1 VVAPFRQIAGDGII
15 VGDAPVLT
23 VESPDIRPIDPMI
36 PTHAAVLMLLLATA
50 ACRPSESYDL
60 VVANGRVMDPE
71 SGLDSVRHVGIRA
84 GRVEALSSEPL
95 RGTRVIDA
103 TGLVVSPGFVDLH
116 EHGQNEQSYALM
128 VRDGVTSA
136 FELEVGTADVP
147 AWYTARDGGQI
158 VNYGVSVGHIQAR
171 MKVLNDPGKG
181 ILPAGV
187 GGSGSATEAQ
197 VAEMEGI
204 IRKGLTDGAVAVGL
218 GSAYTPGATM
228 AEIERIFRVAAEGGA
243 SAHIHMRNEVA
254 GLDSTIAAAA
264 AAKAKLHIVHVNSSG
279 DTNLVAFL
287 ARIQAARD
295 RGQDV
300 TTEAYPYGAG
310 MTEIASALF
319 DGWRTWPEARFGQH
333 QLVST
338 GERLTRKTFEQARA
352 SKEALAVIIHGR
364 TEEQTRA
371 AIVSP
376 LTMIASDG
384 FIENG
389 RGHPRTSGSYSKVL
403 GKYVRE
409 ERALGLMDALRKM
422 TLMPAQRLE
431 ARVPAMAQKGRI
443 KVGADADL
451 SIFDPATVID
461 RSTYEDA
468 TIPAAGIPYVIVSGQ
483 VVVDSG
489 KVTAARPGKAIRA
502 PIR

>member
-1 VVAPFRQIAGDGII
+1 M
-15 VGDAPVLT
+15 T
-23 VESPDIRPIDPMI
+23 
-36 PTHAAVLMLLLATA
+36 PTRSAVLMVLFATA

-84 GRVEALSSEPL
+84 GRVEALSSAPL

-116 EHGQNEQSYALM
+116 EHGQNEQAYALM

-136 FELEVGTADVP
+136 LELEVGTADVP

-158 VNYGVSVGHIQAR
+158 VNYGVSVGHIHAR
-171 MKVLNDPGKG
+171 MKVLKDPSTGL
-181 ILPAGV
+181 LPSGV
-187 GGSGSATEAQ
+187 GGSGPATDAQ

-204 IRKGLTDGAVAVGL
+204 IRKGLADGAVAVGL

-228 AEIERIFRVAAEGGA
+228 AEIERMFRVAAEGGA
-243 SAHIHMRNEVA
+243 PAHIHMRNGVA
-254 GLDSTIAAAA
+254 GLDSTIAAAKA
-264 AAKAKLHIVHVNSSG
+264 AGAKLHIVHVNSSG

-287 ARIQAARD
+287 DHIQKAREA
-295 RGQDV
+295 GQDV

-310 MTEIASALF
+310 MTSIQSALF
-319 DGWRTWPEARFGQH
+319 DDWKTWPDARYGQH

-338 GERLTRKTFEQARA
+338 GERLTRKTFEEARA
-352 SKEALAVIIHGR
+352 KGGTVIIHGR
-364 TEEQTRA
+364 SEEQTRA

-389 RGHPRTSGSYSKVL
+389 RGHPRTSGTYAKVL
-403 GKYVRE
+403 GRYVRDE
-409 ERALGLMDALRKM
+409 KGLSLTDAVRKM
-422 TLMPAQRLE
+422 TLDPAKRLE
-431 ARVPAMAQKGRI
+431 ARVPMMAAKGRI

-451 SIFDPATVID
+451 TIFDPATVID
-461 RSTYEDA
+461 KSTYEDA
-468 TIPAAGIPYVIVSGQ
+468 TIPSTGIPYVIVAGQ
-483 VVVDSG
+483 VVVDG
-489 KVTAARPGKAIRA
+489 GQVTAARPGRAIRA
-502 PIR
+502 PVQ